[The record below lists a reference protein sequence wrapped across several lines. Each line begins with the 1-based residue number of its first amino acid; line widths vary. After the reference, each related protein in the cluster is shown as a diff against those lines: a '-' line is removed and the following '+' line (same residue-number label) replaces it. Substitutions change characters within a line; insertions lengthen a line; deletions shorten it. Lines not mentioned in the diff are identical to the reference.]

1 MPPYI
6 NELQQNQQKMDVLE
20 KLCKAGGISGFEDE
34 VRDIMIEEFK
44 KVKCEVSVDK
54 FGNVIAKK
62 GKGKTKIMLAA
73 HMDEVGLLVKYI
85 SKEGFLSFV
94 KIGGIDDRVL
104 VNKMVR
110 VKTGDHITGNVTG
123 VIGAKP
129 PHLQKDKEGR
139 EVIKHEDLFIDIGAR
154 SRKEAEK
161 LVKIGSP
168 ITFMPNYEILNKD
181 LICGKAF
188 DNRLGCYALIQIMK
202 NLPKLDAEVYA
213 VGTTQEE
220 VGLKGARVAA
230 FKINPDYSIAIDIT
244 LAGDTPQ
251 IKESESNLKIGKGPA
266 ITILEASGRG
276 VVTHP
281 AVKDILVKTAVKNKI
296 PYQMDVLEGGMTDAA
311 IIYMT
316 REGIPS
322 GVVSIPIRYTHG
334 PVGVCNLK
342 DMENTI
348 KLVLKSLKYL
358 C

>member
-1 MPPYI
+1 M
-6 NELQQNQQKMDVLE
+6 ELLE
-20 KLCKAGGISGFEDE
+20 KLCKAGGVSGFEDE
-34 VRDIMIEEFK
+34 VRDIMVEEFK
-44 KVKCEVSVDK
+44 KSRCEVSIDK
-54 FGNVIAKK
+54 FGNLIAKK
-62 GKGKTKIMLAA
+62 GAGKTKIMLAA
-73 HMDEVGLLVKYI
+73 HMDEVGLLVKYV

-110 VKTGDHITGNVTG
+110 IKTGSNAKGFVIG

-129 PHLQKDKEGR
+129 PHLQKEKEGK
-139 EVIKHEDLFIDIGAR
+139 ETIKHEDLFIDIGAR
-154 SRKEAEK
+154 SKKDAERM
-161 LVKIGSP
+161 VSIGSP
-168 ITFMPNYEILNKD
+168 ITFMPIYEILGRG
-181 LICGKAF
+181 LFCGKAF

-251 IKESESNLKIGKGPA
+251 IKESESSLKIGKGPA

-281 AVKDILVKTAVKNKI
+281 AVKDVLVKTAVKEKI

-334 PVGVCNLK
+334 PVGVCNIK
-342 DMENTI
+342 DLENTV
-348 KLVLKSLKYL
+348 KLVLKALKHL